1 MDITAPNK
9 PPKVRR
15 RRGFLLRFFGFMFAA
30 SMIVFVAVA
39 AAAAF
44 VLWKVSKDLPDY
56 EVLAKYEPPV
66 MTRIH
71 ANDGNM
77 IAEFSRERRI
87 YVPFTAIPD
96 RLIHAFLSAED
107 KTFYQHGGIDIQG
120 ILRAVFTNFGSSGGH
135 KVGASTI
142 TQQVAKNF
150 LLSSDQTMER
160 KLKEVI
166 LSIRIE
172 RAFTKKQILEL
183 YLNEIYLGGGAYGVA
198 AAAQTYWNK
207 SLNELSIADCAYLAT
222 LPKAPS
228 NYNPFRF
235 PERAIARRNWVI
247 DRMVENGFV
256 TKEDAEKAKTEPLG
270 VQVRQ
275 TGARLAAS
283 EFFAEE
289 VRRDIID
296 LFGEDKLYGG
306 GLSVRTTLDPRLQK
320 IARKTYVDGL
330 VAYDHRHG
338 WRGPVKKIELDG
350 DWGKTLAAINVWNDI
365 DPWRLAVVLEA
376 NKDTAKIGLRPTRT
390 SAGKFSDEP
399 ETGIIPFAEV
409 KWARPKLKNGMGGSP
424 RVMTDVLKPGDVI
437 YVSPREP
444 TDIEKD
450 VAGQWSLQQIP
461 KISGALV
468 AMDPHT
474 GRVLA
479 LVGGFSFAESQFD
492 RAVQARRQ
500 PGSAFKPL
508 IYTTALDN
516 GYTPASIIVDGRLCI
531 SQGAGMPKW
540 CPKNYEAGSAA
551 GPSTLR
557 FGIEKSRNLMTVRL
571 ANDMGMPII
580 VEYARRFG
588 VYDNL
593 MPMLSM
599 ALGAGETT
607 LLRMVGAYGMIA
619 NGGKQIKPTL
629 IDRIQDRYGRTM
641 WQHDD
646 RDCVNCDAREWSG
659 QDEPEL
665 VDDRPQIIDPM
676 SAYQMVSIMEGVVQ
690 RGTAQKLKVLER
702 PIAGKTG
709 TTNDEKDGWFIGFTP
724 DLVVGAYMGFDNPSP
739 MGHGETGG
747 NVSAPIV
754 REFFKIALA
763 DEPPIPFRAPPDI
776 KLVRVNLKTGL
787 PAGPGDPKAIMEAFK
802 PSQDPLGAVATDDA
816 RSPEGL
822 DAEEYGQAGPPLPIP
837 GVVRDRNAGLPP
849 SKVSQKPPAALRSKG
864 TITAAPTRP
873 SPAPAPAPGMLG
885 RIFGRF

>member
-15 RRGFLLRFFGFMFAA
+15 RRGFLLRIFGFMFAA

-44 VLWKVSKDLPDY
+44 VLWKVSNDLPDY

-96 RLIHAFLSAED
+96 QLIHAFLSAED

-235 PERAIARRNWVI
+235 PERAVARRNWVI

-256 TKEDAEKAKTEPLG
+256 TKEDAETAKAEPLG

-350 DWGKTLAAINVWNDI
+350 DWGKTLAAINVWSDI

-390 SAGKFSDEP
+390 SGGQALGGARNRHHPVRRCEMGAAEAQERHGRKPARDDRRAQAGRRHLCRP
-399 ETGIIPFAEV
+399 
-409 KWARPKLKNGMGGSP
+409 ARANRKG
-424 RVMTDVLKPGDVI
+424 
-437 YVSPREP
+437 
-444 TDIEKD
+444 
-450 VAGQWSLQQIP
+450 
-461 KISGALV
+461 
-468 AMDPHT
+468 T
-474 GRVLA
+474 GR
-479 LVGGFSFAESQFD
+479 
-492 RAVQARRQ
+492 RRTMV
-500 PGSAFKPL
+500 F
-508 IYTTALDN
+508 
-516 GYTPASIIVDGRLCI
+516 
-531 SQGAGMPKW
+531 
-540 CPKNYEAGSAA
+540 AA
-551 GPSTLR
+551 GPKDQWSPR
-557 FGIEKSRNLMTVRL
+557 GHGSAYRAR
-571 ANDMGMPII
+571 AG
-580 VEYARRFG
+580 ARRR
-588 VYDNL
+588 L
-593 MPMLSM
+593 QLRRESIRSR
-599 ALGAGETT
+599 GAGTT
-607 LLRMVGAYGMIA
+607 
-619 NGGKQIKPTL
+619 
-629 IDRIQDRYGRTM
+629 
-641 WQHDD
+641 
-646 RDCVNCDAREWSG
+646 
-659 QDEPEL
+659 
-665 VDDRPQIIDPM
+665 
-676 SAYQMVSIMEGVVQ
+676 
-690 RGTAQKLKVLER
+690 
-702 PIAGKTG
+702 
-709 TTNDEKDGWFIGFTP
+709 
-724 DLVVGAYMGFDNPSP
+724 
-739 MGHGETGG
+739 
-747 NVSAPIV
+747 
-754 REFFKIALA
+754 
-763 DEPPIPFRAPPDI
+763 
-776 KLVRVNLKTGL
+776 
-787 PAGPGDPKAIMEAFK
+787 PAG
-802 PSQDPLGAVATDDA
+802 V
-816 RSPEGL
+816 GL
-822 DAEEYGQAGPPLPIP
+822 
-837 GVVRDRNAGLPP
+837 
-849 SKVSQKPPAALRSKG
+849 
-864 TITAAPTRP
+864 
-873 SPAPAPAPGMLG
+873 
-885 RIFGRF
+885 

>member
-15 RRGFLLRFFGFMFAA
+15 RRGFLLRLFGFMFAA
-30 SMIVFVAVA
+30 SMVVFVAVA

-207 SLNELSIADCAYLAT
+207 SLNELSVADCAYLAT

-320 IARKTYVDGL
+320 YRTKDLRRRPRRLRSSSRLAWAGEEDRARRRLGQDARCHQCVER
-330 VAYDHRHG
+330 HRS
-338 WRGPVKKIELDG
+338 
-350 DWGKTLAAINVWNDI
+350 LAA
-365 DPWRLAVVLEA
+365 R
-376 NKDTAKIGLRPTRT
+376 R
-390 SAGKFSDEP
+390 
-399 ETGIIPFAEV
+399 
-409 KWARPKLKNGMGGSP
+409 
-424 RVMTDVLKPGDVI
+424 
-437 YVSPREP
+437 
-444 TDIEKD
+444 
-450 VAGQWSLQQIP
+450 
-461 KISGALV
+461 GA
-468 AMDPHT
+468 
-474 GRVLA
+474 
-479 LVGGFSFAESQFD
+479 
-492 RAVQARRQ
+492 
-500 PGSAFKPL
+500 
-508 IYTTALDN
+508 
-516 GYTPASIIVDGRLCI
+516 
-531 SQGAGMPKW
+531 
-540 CPKNYEAGSAA
+540 
-551 GPSTLR
+551 
-557 FGIEKSRNLMTVRL
+557 
-571 ANDMGMPII
+571 
-580 VEYARRFG
+580 
-588 VYDNL
+588 
-593 MPMLSM
+593 
-599 ALGAGETT
+599 
-607 LLRMVGAYGMIA
+607 
-619 NGGKQIKPTL
+619 
-629 IDRIQDRYGRTM
+629 
-641 WQHDD
+641 
-646 RDCVNCDAREWSG
+646 
-659 QDEPEL
+659 
-665 VDDRPQIIDPM
+665 
-676 SAYQMVSIMEGVVQ
+676 
-690 RGTAQKLKVLER
+690 
-702 PIAGKTG
+702 
-709 TTNDEKDGWFIGFTP
+709 
-724 DLVVGAYMGFDNPSP
+724 
-739 MGHGETGG
+739 
-747 NVSAPIV
+747 
-754 REFFKIALA
+754 
-763 DEPPIPFRAPPDI
+763 
-776 KLVRVNLKTGL
+776 
-787 PAGPGDPKAIMEAFK
+787 
-802 PSQDPLGAVATDDA
+802 
-816 RSPEGL
+816 
-822 DAEEYGQAGPPLPIP
+822 
-837 GVVRDRNAGLPP
+837 
-849 SKVSQKPPAALRSKG
+849 
-864 TITAAPTRP
+864 
-873 SPAPAPAPGMLG
+873 
-885 RIFGRF
+885 